1 MAKTITRTF
10 TETVATVEIF
20 KRAERKQ
27 TTQVFNF
34 NEKLSEDDVNRYL
47 YKKYEAGADEMP
59 LFVHKI
65 DYVEKKY
72 SMDIDKFI
80 ENAELIDV
88 AE

>member
-1 MAKTITRTF
+1 MTKTITRTF

-20 KRAERKQ
+20 KRDERKQ

-34 NEKLSEDDVNRYL
+34 YEKLSEDDINRCL
-47 YKKYEAGADEMP
+47 YKKYESGANEMP
-59 LFVHKI
+59 LFIHKI
-65 DYVEKKY
+65 EYIEKKY

-80 ENAELIDV
+80 KNAVLVDV

>member
-20 KRAERKQ
+20 RRAERKQ
-27 TTQVFNF
+27 DTQVFNF
-34 NEKLSEDDVNRYL
+34 NEKLSEDDIKRYL

-59 LFVHKI
+59 LFINKI
-65 DYVEKKY
+65 EYIEKKY

-80 ENAELIDV
+80 ENAVLVDV
-88 AE
+88 SE

>member
-1 MAKTITRTF
+1 MAKKITRTF

-27 TTQVFNF
+27 DTQVLIF
-34 NEKLSEDDVNRYL
+34 NEKLSEDDLIRLL

-59 LFVHKI
+59 LFIHKI
-65 DYVEKKY
+65 EYIDKKY

-80 ENAELIDV
+80 ENAELVDA